1 MKIVVDEGVER
12 PIVVRLRADG
22 HHVLYIAEVA
32 PGSTDRDILELA
44 HNEKALLITLDKD
57 FGDLVF
63 LHHFHTNGVILLRL
77 PASLSSSEKARIV
90 ADVIRE
96 HQEALFFS
104 FTVIASNKRRIIR
117 IVHEQ
122 GHPELD

>member
-22 HHVLYIAEVA
+22 HNVLYIAEIA
-32 PGSTDRDILELA
+32 PGSKDRDILELA

-63 LHHFHTNGVILLRL
+63 LHRFHTNGV
-77 PASLSSSEKARIV
+77 KC
-90 ADVIRE
+90 
-96 HQEALFFS
+96 
-104 FTVIASNKRRIIR
+104 
-117 IVHEQ
+117 
-122 GHPELD
+122 